1 MKVIFF
7 ISLDATVFAFC
18 ASGLTRIGPIYRL
31 TANKP
36 IATKIP
42 NQKIGLQKVGEKI
55 FSNFRNLKET
65 DQVNFLKDFW
75 GCPRDIKK
83 KLANSW
89 PKLTGEFLASHA
101 DVLRG
106 SSRVKWGRNAWRTP
120 KNVCVVGWCVPCN
133 DPGNNPSRDAFRLQF
148 PSVSKVANIKPIT
161 RSNQP

>member
-31 TANKP
+31 TAINQLQQ
-36 IATKIP
+36 KIP
-42 NQKIGLQKVGEKI
+42 NQEIGRQKVGEKI

-83 KLANSW
+83 NWPIADRSW
-89 PKLTGEFLASHA
+89 RAS
-101 DVLRG
+101 
-106 SSRVKWGRNAWRTP
+106 S
-120 KNVCVVGWCVPCN
+120 
-133 DPGNNPSRDAFRLQF
+133 
-148 PSVSKVANIKPIT
+148 
-161 RSNQP
+161 